1 MPRTRPFDELK
12 AATRAREG
20 AEERIQAAQQ
30 RALEEIAL
38 ATLRQ
43 RRGLA
48 QAELA
53 ARLNISQPA
62 VSSVEHG
69 ADLRLSTLRDYVAAL
84 GGRLELLA
92 VFDDEGEPVPISIGT
107 AEDDAGREPPSG

>member
-1 MPRTRPFDELK
+1 MPRSRPFDELK

-20 AEERIQAAQQ
+20 ADERIQAARQ

-38 ATLRQ
+38 AALRR
-43 RRGLA
+43 RRGLS
-48 QAELA
+48 QAEVA

-62 VSSVEHG
+62 VSGVEHG
-69 ADLRLSTLRDYVAAL
+69 ADLRVSTLRDYVAAL

-92 VFDDEGEPVPISIGT
+92 VFDDESEPVPINVG
-107 AEDDAGREPPSG
+107 AEDDTTR